1 MGLRASESV
10 DGPIFAALGGERGS
24 TDRARA
30 GGVTRSPVAPV
41 SVREDGTSRRPAA
54 GLARAQQNRPV
65 VETQLGVETAT
76 ATDRTPTTPSTSNRG
91 ATSGAPG
98 TQLAQGSTR
107 RPTAEK
113 VQVRGYNLSKPA
125 EIRRSSVG
133 SSTAGFPTAD
143 FPLTY
148 IIQPDDNLWN
158 IATKYYDGRGYLHKH
173 IATRNPSVKI
183 HPGKT
188 LIIPAPP
195 PSSKSSKSSK
205 SGEQPRGATA
215 RRFANT
221 PTRGTATR
229 RTTPSSKMHTV
240 QKGETLWEIARRAY
254 GDPTQYVRI
263 KNANPH
269 LKNADKVKA
278 GTKILIP

>member
-1 MGLRASESV
+1 M
-10 DGPIFAALGGERGS
+10 
-24 TDRARA
+24 
-30 GGVTRSPVAPV
+30 
-41 SVREDGTSRRPAA
+41 
-54 GLARAQQNRPV
+54 
-65 VETQLGVETAT
+65 VETRLGMETAT
-76 ATDRTPTTPSTSNRG
+76 ATDRIPMTPSTSNRSG
-91 ATSGAPG
+91 TSGAPR
-98 TQLAQGSTR
+98 TQLAEGATK
-107 RPTAEK
+107 RPTRGE
-113 VQVRGYNLSKPA
+113 VQVRDYNLSKPSKT
-125 EIRRSSVG
+125 RRSNVV
-133 SSTAGFPTAD
+133 SSTAGFPSTVS

-148 IIQPDDNLWN
+148 VIQPNDNLWN
-158 IATKYYDGRGYLHKH
+158 IATKYYGGRGYLYKH
-173 IATRNPSVKI
+173 ISTRNPSVKI

-205 SGEQPRGATA
+205 SSDQARGATAEPSRNSTATNA

-229 RTTPSSKMHTV
+229 RRTASSKTHTV